1 MQPLLVQVVN
11 GHMLGLHED
20 AIPQAFAG
28 AWLSVAHPPNK
39 AAEVEGHHHRIAT
52 ASTFVALDPRA
63 ESDAAT
69 CRPRSSLGDRGLVE
83 RERRPHDTP
92 VGLHHI

>member
-39 AAEVEGHHHRIAT
+39 AAEVEHHTHRIAA

-69 CRPRSSLGDRGLVE
+69 PRSSRIAQGRVE
-83 RERRPHDTP
+83 RERRRHDTP

>member
-39 AAEVEGHHHRIAT
+39 VIATKVTEVEGHTHRIVA
-52 ASTFVALDPRA
+52 AITFVALDPRA
-63 ESDAAT
+63 ERDAAT
-69 CRPRSSLGDRGLVE
+69 CPPR
-83 RERRPHDTP
+83 
-92 VGLHHI
+92 

>member
-20 AIPQAFAG
+20 ATPQAFAG

-39 AAEVEGHHHRIAT
+39 AAEVEHHTHRFAV

-69 CRPRSSLGDRGLVE
+69 CPPRSSRIDRGRVE
-83 RERRPHDTP
+83 RERRRHDTP